1 MCFVKLKSGQ
11 TMFLLKAYEVEK
23 EMNLSTFLFVL
34 YLKHLEYNANKKVD
48 LKTFS

>member
-11 TMFLLKAYEVEK
+11 TMYLLKAYEVEK
-23 EMNLSTFLFVL
+23 EINLSTFLFVL
-34 YLKHLEYNANKKVD
+34 YLKHLKYNANKKVD